1 MEIRIGDDAENK
13 FSTAAK
19 SVPSRARPSTAQMT
33 ALTLTAAQARVGGRD
48 SSYHT
53 EGRVEVVGD
62 VQILGAAK

>member
-19 SVPSRARPSTAQMT
+19 SVPLRTRPSAAQMT
-33 ALTLTAAQARVGGRD
+33 ALTSTAAKARVGGRD
-48 SSYHT
+48 SSYNT
-53 EGRVEVVGD
+53 EGRVELVGD